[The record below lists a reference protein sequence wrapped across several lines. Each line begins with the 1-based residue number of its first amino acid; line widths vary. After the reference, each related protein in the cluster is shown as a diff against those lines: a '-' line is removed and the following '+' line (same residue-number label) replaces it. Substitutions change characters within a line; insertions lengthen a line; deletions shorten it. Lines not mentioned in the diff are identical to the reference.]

1 MDLVP
6 CPCGCSAW
14 TTPEHAARMAGGA
27 EGVTPPA
34 QADRPEPGPEVTS
47 ASPVAAELEPLAVQA
62 TPGSRSGSAPVDDV
76 VAEASSA
83 TDPDAAEGGDP
94 FKYSRVIQLGPSWP

>member
-34 QADRPEPGPEVTS
+34 QADRPEPGPEVAS
-47 ASPVAAELEPLAVQA
+47 AAPTAPAQEPPVVQA
-62 TPGSRSGSAPVDDV
+62 TSGPEPVEDV

-94 FKYSRVIQLGPSWP
+94 FARSRVIQTGPSW